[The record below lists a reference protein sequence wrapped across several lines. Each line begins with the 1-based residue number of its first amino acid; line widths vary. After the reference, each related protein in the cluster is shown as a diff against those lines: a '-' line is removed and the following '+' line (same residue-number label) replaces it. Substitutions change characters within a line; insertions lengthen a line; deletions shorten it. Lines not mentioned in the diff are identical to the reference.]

1 MRLNDSNLRHN
12 TTINQDSNIFTGSG
26 GGGGSSGSSGGGGRN
41 TLCVL
46 FSGGIKRRE
55 GC

>member
-1 MRLNDSNLRHN
+1 MTKHNNQPRL
-12 TTINQDSNIFTGSG
+12 QGGGGGGGCSG
-26 GGGGSSGSSGGGGRN
+26 GGGGGGGRN

-55 GC
+55 GR